1 MAFFL
6 VSYFVFRV
14 LIAFIAISAFKRF
27 QTQMNI
33 HVVFQAY
40 LDIETLSTLVTLEL
54 LLMVFLVNVYRV
66 FSQTLLSVESP
77 LTLSTGVCW
86 VTVLKHMELIP

>member
-6 VSYFVFRV
+6 VSYFVFWV

-40 LDIETLSTLVTLEL
+40 LDIETLSTLITLEL
-54 LLMVFLVNVYRV
+54 LLMVFLVNV